1 MMTDGNSGQTTVWI
15 GRKRRWT
22 VMGSSAIVGAS
33 QQWQLH
39 VLIGSK
45 GIVLMVVCNNCGLR
59 WASVRWGDS
68 GFK

>member
-1 MMTDGNSGQTTVWI
+1 
-15 GRKRRWT
+15 
-22 VMGSSAIVGAS
+22 MGSSAIFGAS